1 MERKAEQIEK
11 ATKQLF
17 AAVQSACKKVSARN
31 RHIVE
36 LAVYRKDDFWKD
48 VAPRHGYSA
57 WVRKKD
63 RFVGIIRVV
72 NSVGSGDSVFTWG
85 ADAPDN
91 ALFGVLRHATDFV
104 RGGTR
109 RSLLRVKNRLDDMYL
124 DGEL

>member
-1 MERKAEQIEK
+1 MERKAEQIKK

-36 LAVYRKDDFWKD
+36 LAVYRRDEF
-48 VAPRHGYSA
+48 RHRYSA

-63 RFVGIIRVV
+63 RFVGIVRVV
-72 NSVGSGDSVFTWG
+72 NSEGSGESIYTWG

-91 ALFGVLRHATDFV
+91 AMFGVLRHATVFV

-124 DGEL
+124 TGEL